1 MKRYELT
8 YTRQDNDDTTLYRIR
23 ACVSFDTAYKHVE
36 ASAWGGWIASEDNLP
51 QDATAWVD
59 NEAVVRDRAMVTGRA
74 HVAGQARISADAII
88 DEDALVKDKAVVTDR
103 AIIRGAARVENYAR
117 IEDSALVFERAHI
130 WDCALVNGEAHVGGR
145 ALVNGDA
152 HVGGCA
158 YVGGD
163 ILLPDFASVGR
174 DAYIVQPNSALCI
187 YAGGQE
193 DSRWDFPGFTF
204 YVGRSGALY
213 VGNVQYD
220 MPLDQFELFVREDA
234 ALPRMRRMSE
244 YICVARHYLSI
255 K

>member
-23 ACVSFDTAYKHVE
+23 ACASFDTAYKRIE
-36 ASAWGGWIASEDNLP
+36 AGTWGGWIASEDNLP
-51 QDATAWVD
+51 QDAAAWVD

-74 HVAGQARISADAII
+74 HVAGQACISADAII

-130 WDCALVNGEAHVGGR
+130 GDCALVS
-145 ALVNGDA
+145 GDA

-193 DSRWDFPGFTF
+193 DSGWDFPGFTF
-204 YVGRSGALY
+204 YVGRGGALY
-213 VGNVQYD
+213 VGNIQYD
-220 MPLDQFELFVREDA
+220 MPLDQFELLVREDA
-234 ALPRMRRMSE
+234 ALPHMRRMSE